1 METNMKTRFP
11 TRACRRLL
19 ERFAL
24 ASVVSLAIA
33 DAGTAGE
40 RPQVAAV
47 VPIKAARM
55 IIEYNASAED
65 IGIQFFL
72 DSDGWR
78 EVEILDPRGREI
90 FSAETETSLTRQ
102 GGGTELF
109 LESVEPPIEDLP
121 LETFFRRFPE
131 GNYRFR
137 ARDNAGVLQIGSVA
151 FSHDVPAGPEL
162 VRPVLIGD
170 ADCAENVSLPVV
182 IEWEPVTTDVFD
194 DDIEVVRYEVI
205 VENADIHFD
214 VKFPAESGTELTVS
228 PELLQPDTQYIFE
241 VLAIE
246 EGGNQTITEG
256 CFTTAP

>member
-1 METNMKTRFP
+1 MKTRFSM
-11 TRACRRLL
+11 RARGRSFG
-19 ERFAL
+19 RFAL
-24 ASVVSLAIA
+24 AGVVALGIA
-33 DAGTAGE
+33 DAGYAGE
-40 RPQVAAV
+40 RPRAAAV
-47 VPIKAARM
+47 IPIKAARM

-78 EVEILDPRGREI
+78 EVEIFDPRGREI
-90 FSAETETSLTRQ
+90 FSAETESSLTRQ

-109 LESVEPPIEDLP
+109 LESVEPPIEDFP
-121 LETFFRRFPE
+121 FETFFRRFPE
-131 GNYRFR
+131 GDYRFR
-137 ARDNAGVLQIGSVA
+137 ARDNAGVLQLGSVA

-162 VRPVLIGD
+162 VRPIPSGD
-170 ADCAENVSLPVV
+170 ADCAENVSLPVL
-182 IEWEPVTTDVFD
+182 IEWESVTTDAFG
-194 DDIEVVRYEVI
+194 DDIEIIRYEVI

-228 PELLQPDTQYIFE
+228 PELLQPDTEYIFE